1 MRMRALMLS
10 MTLVA
15 LMMVRIFDAE
25 PYTDSKSLIIEKL
38 ELGSP
43 GPGEVLVR
51 IKAAGLCHSDLSV
64 INGNRPRPTLT
75 HVLGHEVA
83 GIVEEIGPFSSD
95 FAVGDHV
102 VFVFRS
108 LLWTR

>member
-1 MRMRALMLS
+1 MNINAAVLQS
-10 MTLVA
+10 MGA
-15 LMMVRIFDAE
+15 AA
-25 PYTDSKSLIIEKL
+25 PYTDSKPLIIEKL
-38 ELGSP
+38 ELDQP